1 MEGKSELVERTGNVQ
16 FSRVVMGKLR
26 HGVDLLAAIKELA
39 RVEGIQA
46 GVILSG
52 LGALSEA
59 VFRNLKVMPP
69 DFKIEDKHRL
79 FIHMKQSLELVS
91 LTGWIAQKEDGELDV
106 HAHFATSAVIGEE
119 IVMLGGHLTTGTIT
133 SVKAVVTIGVIDDP
147 QVRSRMDPQINQTEI
162 FFALGRHS

>member
-1 MEGKSELVERTGNVQ
+1 MEGTSELVERTGNVQ

-39 RVEGIQA
+39 RVEGIHA

-59 VFRNLKVMPP
+59 VFRNLRVMPD
-69 DFKIEDKHRL
+69 DFKIRNEHRL

-91 LTGWIAQKEDGELDV
+91 LTGWIAQKEDGELDI
-106 HAHFATSAVIGEE
+106 HAHFGTSAVVGDE
-119 IVMLGGHLTTGTIT
+119 IVMLGGHLTEGTIT

-147 QVRSRMDPQINQTEI
+147 KVRSRMDPQINQTEI
-162 FFALGRHS
+162 FFELGRQS